1 MYKLKIIQVNNQS
14 EIVGGSDRVFQET
27 TKLLR
32 DNGHLAYTFSSTK
45 SDINGETKNGFFIKN
60 HLEDGKSGFI
70 GNINK
75 TINYFYSFKIKK
87 IFENYILKIK
97 PDVIHLHITYGVISN
112 SILHVIQKNNIPCL
126 MTIHDYRLICPS
138 YLLINGNKELC
149 HKCEGKKF
157 HNAILYKCNNNSYLQ
172 STLAAAESLFR
183 NSITPYDKYIDHFI
197 MVSNFSRKTH
207 LKYLPSLKIKSSVL
221 YNFYTG
227 KNEVNNEKKTDNFI
241 YIGRLSNEKGILRL
255 INAFKTLGSLN
266 LLIVGDGPLKE
277 LIKSEINQY
286 SNIKFLGF
294 KLLNHVNVFE
304 TAPDNSLI
312 NILSGFKS

>member
-1 MYKLKIIQVNNQS
+1 
-14 EIVGGSDRVFQET
+14 
-27 TKLLR
+27 
-32 DNGHLAYTFSSTK
+32 
-45 SDINGETKNGFFIKN
+45 
-60 HLEDGKSGFI
+60 
-70 GNINK
+70 
-75 TINYFYSFKIKK
+75 
-87 IFENYILKIK
+87 
-97 PDVIHLHITYGVISN
+97 
-112 SILHVIQKNNIPCL
+112 

-294 KLLNHVNVFE
+294 KKDKELETLISTSKFTVVPSECYENNPMAIIESYYQGVPVIGSNIGGIPEVIKDNSTGYLFDFMDTDSLKKTLIKASNTDSKVYSLMNSNCKTFFKENFNNAYHYNKLIKLYQQVIDSKLLN
-304 TAPDNSLI
+304 S
-312 NILSGFKS
+312 